1 MKTIT
6 RRVKFLSVVYYKYIS
21 YGSFNTTRH
30 LRTALCTALKYTTQT
45 NHPTAALK
53 RWALARALCCLKCAL
68 LCSACFPLS
77 LRAEAWLIPLIWQ
90 NCTSS
95 LNLANSHTFN
105 SLRNNPNH
113 AVYSSTPARCKRYAL
128 WWTDQVKPGSLW
140 FVKVL
145 LLFHCST
152 IWGEGGWYSL
162 NLEKLSSLISVK
174 SAGSR
179 YMCVQSVLSIFP
191 TECSLFVAFILL

>member
-1 MKTIT
+1 MKNIS
-6 RRVKFLSVVYYKYIS
+6 RLVKFLNVVYHKYIS

-30 LRTALCTALKYTTQT
+30 LRTGLCTALKYTQT

-53 RWALARALCCLKCAL
+53 RWALARTSCCLKCAL

-95 LNLANSHTFN
+95 LNLAISHTFD
-105 SLRNNPNH
+105 SLRNNPSH
-113 AVYSSTPARCKRYAL
+113 AVYSSTPARSKRYAL

-152 IWGEGGWYSL
+152 IWGGGLGWYSL
-162 NLEKLSSLISVK
+162 NLEKLPSLNSVK
-174 SAGSR
+174 STSCCYR
-179 YMCVQSVLSIFP
+179 CVQSVLNIFP